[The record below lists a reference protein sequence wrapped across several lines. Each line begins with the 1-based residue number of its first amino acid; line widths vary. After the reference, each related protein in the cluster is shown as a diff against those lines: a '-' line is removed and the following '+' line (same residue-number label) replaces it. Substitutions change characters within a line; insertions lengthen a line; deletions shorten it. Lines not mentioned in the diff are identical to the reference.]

1 MLIIRLK
8 NILSGIYTF
17 LSNYLLE
24 RKNGKTIGHNVIIY
38 NTSLPAKNYIIVKEF
53 RTSHK

>member
-17 LSNYLLE
+17 LSSYLLE
-24 RKNGKTIGHNVIIY
+24 RKNGKIIGHNVIIY